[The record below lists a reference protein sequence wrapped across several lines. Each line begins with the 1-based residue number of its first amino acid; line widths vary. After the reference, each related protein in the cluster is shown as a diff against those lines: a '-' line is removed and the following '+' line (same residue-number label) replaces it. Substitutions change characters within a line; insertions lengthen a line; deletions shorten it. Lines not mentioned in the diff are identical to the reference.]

1 MIYLV
6 NASPNRNGN
15 SFKLGHFFLRDR
27 DYEALQLVDY
37 HIEQYGQSAENDQFF
52 QVYELLSQADV
63 LVFTSPIYWWS
74 FSGLLKTLLDRV
86 ADVHEPQEAL
96 KGKKVFFLLQGSQP
110 SKEIEMLDYVMSRFC
125 RNCGLKYEGLAVTN
139 HKLKEIDG
147 WELTS
152 LKEKLDKVLSEG

>member
-15 SFKLGHFFLRDR
+15 SFK
-27 DYEALQLVDY
+27 
-37 HIEQYGQSAENDQFF
+37 
-52 QVYELLSQADV
+52 LSQADV

-86 ADVHEPQEAL
+86 ADVHKPQEAL

-125 RNCGLKYEGLAVTN
+125 QNCGLEYEGLAVTN
-139 HKLKEIDG
+139 HELKEIDG
-147 WELTS
+147 WELAV
-152 LKEKLDKVLSEG
+152 LQEKLDKVLSEG

>member
-52 QVYELLSQADV
+52 QVYEQLSQADV

-74 FSGLLKTLLDRV
+74 FSGLLKTLLDR
-86 ADVHEPQEAL
+86 
-96 KGKKVFFLLQGSQP
+96 G
-110 SKEIEMLDYVMSRFC
+110 
-125 RNCGLKYEGLAVTN
+125 
-139 HKLKEIDG
+139 
-147 WELTS
+147 
-152 LKEKLDKVLSEG
+152 

>member
-1 MIYLV
+1 M
-6 NASPNRNGN
+6 
-15 SFKLGHFFLRDR
+15 GHFFLRDR

-52 QVYELLSQADV
+52 QVYEQLSQADV

-96 KGKKVFFLLQGSQP
+96 KGKKVFLLLQGSQP
-110 SKEIEMLDYVMSRFC
+110 SKEIEMLDYVMNRFC
-125 RNCGLKYEGLAVTN
+125 RNCGLKYEGLAVTT
-139 HKLKEIDG
+139 HELKEING

-152 LKEKLDKVLSEG
+152 LKEKLDKVLSSEG